1 MADEIR
7 KAGRHGILLSNLG
20 EEVFSL
26 LFAGFTHS
34 SGTAKSTKRAGMH
47 FHKDRTLSELRQNKS
62 YGFQKMEGG
71 GHLAAHEKWFIN
83 GQRLE
88 VGNSY
93 VYMGYMLTT
102 KISVSTS
109 LEPTTLKAKTK

>member
-1 MADEIR
+1 MNLDKTKVTVFR
-7 KAGRHGILLSNLG
+7 KWR
-20 EEVFSL
+20 
-26 LFAGFTHS
+26 
-34 SGTAKSTKRAGMH
+34 
-47 FHKDRTLSELRQNKS
+47 
-62 YGFQKMEGG
+62 GG
-71 GHLAAHEKWFIN
+71 GGDLAAHEKWFIN
-83 GQRLE
+83 GQRVE

>member
-1 MADEIR
+1 
-7 KAGRHGILLSNLG
+7 
-20 EEVFSL
+20 
-26 LFAGFTHS
+26 
-34 SGTAKSTKRAGMH
+34 
-47 FHKDRTLSELRQNKS
+47 
-62 YGFQKMEGG
+62 MEGGGG

>member
-1 MADEIR
+1 MNLDKTKVTVFR
-7 KAGRHGILLSNLG
+7 KWR
-20 EEVFSL
+20 
-26 LFAGFTHS
+26 
-34 SGTAKSTKRAGMH
+34 
-47 FHKDRTLSELRQNKS
+47 
-62 YGFQKMEGG
+62 
-71 GHLAAHEKWFIN
+71 AAHEKWFIN

-102 KISVSTS
+102 KLSVSTS